1 MAPRIISI
9 IGGLAADLIMVTN
22 RMPEGG
28 ESLLANSYH
37 EALGGKGANS
47 AIATYRTFHKRP
59 PESKGA
65 AEATGEPAAIKR
77 KIKRKEAF
85 RASLKQPVG
94 EDDDDD
100 IHVRMVGAVGADKY
114 AELFHIE
121 LKKNGVDTS
130 GLVTIPGKRSSVCF
144 VIVENYTGE
153 NRCLF
158 TLGATE
164 AWKEENFMKVED
176 LAHGPR
182 PDLVIAQMEIRKEVV
197 QQMIETA
204 GKAGIDFL
212 LNASPADP
220 ITIRSYRFITH
231 LLVNETEAAIMS
243 GRDLEEVNQD
253 TWPKI
258 AQEFLDR
265 GVKNV
270 VITLGEKGAY
280 YASTTG
286 CDHVLGY
293 KVKVVDSTGAGDTFT
308 GAYASEYLRQK
319 TAGKWDIKSA
329 IIRANKA
336 AALTIGKLG
345 AQEGIPWAD
354 EIDHFEAELNTTR
367 TSELSIEEALV
378 DIEKVE
384 AK

>member
-9 IGGLAADLIMVTN
+9 IGGLDADLIMVTN

-28 ESLLANSYH
+28 ESLLTNSYH

-47 AIATYRTFHKRP
+47 AIATYRTCHKRP
-59 PESKGA
+59 PESKGN
-65 AEATGEPAAIKR
+65 AEATGEPATVKR
-77 KIKRKEAF
+77 NEDFHPSSKR
-85 RASLKQPVG
+85 PVG
-94 EDDDDD
+94 EDDDD
-100 IHVRMVGAVGADKY
+100 IHVRMVGAVGEDKY

-153 NRCLF
+153 NRCLVA
-158 TLGATE
+158 LGATE

-212 LNASPADP
+212 LNAAPADP

-253 TWPKI
+253 TWSKI
-258 AQEFLDR
+258 AQEFLNR

-280 YASTTG
+280 YASTMDCG
-286 CDHVLGY
+286 HVLGY
-293 KVKVVDSTGAGDTFT
+293 KVKVVDSTGAG
-308 GAYASEYLRQK
+308 
-319 TAGKWDIKSA
+319 
-329 IIRANKA
+329 
-336 AALTIGKLG
+336 
-345 AQEGIPWAD
+345 
-354 EIDHFEAELNTTR
+354 
-367 TSELSIEEALV
+367 
-378 DIEKVE
+378 
-384 AK
+384 